1 MKQDNTAH
9 DEKVVVFST
18 ESTMRFTHAWVL
30 AGIPLWGPLRA
41 AIRLTAALVWLL
53 LCYFLSVIAS
63 FFCLLR
69 IPGAAGVRTR
79 VSLLWV
85 HGMRAI
91 IGMRI
96 RQIGTPP
103 EAPYFLVVNHLTWGD
118 LFAMKC
124 LCRARFVLQA
134 DDGSFPLLGRLLRAL
149 NPVLVH
155 RVREEVPM
163 ARRRMEE
170 AIEQGDSLLMAP
182 EGVVGPGK
190 EVRRFR
196 AALLDAAVRK
206 HKPVHYASITYRTP
220 KGCPPPSQA
229 VLFGPDPYFRT
240 PDGKIPQSEL
250 DAWGPERSFLPHF
263 LRLLALPWHE
273 VTIHFAPTPI
283 WHAERIAL
291 ANHLQAAVQK
301 IFVPVE

>member
-1 MKQDNTAH
+1 MSQNNTAQ
-9 DEKVVVFST
+9 DQNIVPLAPP
-18 ESTMRFTHAWVL
+18 STMRFTHAWVL

-41 AIRLTAALVWLL
+41 TVRLAAGLFWILSCYLL
-53 LCYFLSVIAS
+53 SLFSSILCFLRV
-63 FFCLLR
+63 
-69 IPGAAGVRTR
+69 PGATALRER
-79 VSLLWV
+79 ISILWF

-96 RQIGTPP
+96 RQIGAQPQQ
-103 EAPYFLVVNHLTWGD
+103 PYFMVVNHLTWGD
-118 LFAMKC
+118 LFAMMC
-124 LCRARFVLQA
+124 LCRARYVLQA
-134 DDGSFPLLGRLLRAL
+134 DDGTFPFLGRLVRAL
-149 NPVLVH
+149 NPVFVH
-155 RVREEVPM
+155 RVREDVPH
-163 ARRRMEE
+163 ARRTMEE

-206 HKPVHYASITYRTP
+206 EQPVHYASLTYRTP
-220 KGCPPPSQA
+220 EGCPPPSQS

-250 DAWGPERSFLPHF
+250 DAWGPERSFLLHF
-263 LRLLALPWHE
+263 LGLLALPWHE
-273 VTIHFAPTPI
+273 VTVHFAPTPI

-301 IFVPVE
+301 IFVPVK